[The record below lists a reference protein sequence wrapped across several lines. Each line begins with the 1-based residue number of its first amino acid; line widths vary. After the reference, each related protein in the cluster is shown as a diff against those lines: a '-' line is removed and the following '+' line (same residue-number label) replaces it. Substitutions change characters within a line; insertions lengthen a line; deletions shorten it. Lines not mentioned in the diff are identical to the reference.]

1 MATKKEDYIHKNQVA
16 TMVTTKKEG
25 LSHKNQVADEES
37 QRQLMKQKM
46 LFDQQQREI
55 QVENEFIFIMF
66 NLCNFLLQK
75 LNISVLDDIVGAK
88 AYSSLHKRWYAV
100 HANEIS

>member
-1 MATKKEDYIHKNQVA
+1 MVTKKEDCINKNEVA
-16 TMVTTKKEG
+16 TMVT
-25 LSHKNQVADEES
+25 
-37 QRQLMKQKM
+37 QRQLMKQQM

>member
-1 MATKKEDYIHKNQVA
+1 
-16 TMVTTKKEG
+16 MVTTKKEG
-25 LSHKNQVADEES
+25 HSHKNQVADEES

-66 NLCNFLLQK
+66 NLCNFLL
-75 LNISVLDDIVGAK
+75 
-88 AYSSLHKRWYAV
+88 R
-100 HANEIS
+100 